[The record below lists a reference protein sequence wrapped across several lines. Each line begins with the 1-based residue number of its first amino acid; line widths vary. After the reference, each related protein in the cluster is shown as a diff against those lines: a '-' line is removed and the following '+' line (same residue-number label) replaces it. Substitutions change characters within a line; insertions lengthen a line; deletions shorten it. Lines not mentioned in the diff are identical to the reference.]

1 MMTGKSF
8 TSFAFAMLAI
18 VSIGAMATADD
29 ALDLKNDRYT
39 GDETGGVVS
48 ATGQMSKTL
57 GQSGGTLNVVVNYV
71 VEQTVSDVNQVQTTK
86 TQDVQMVVPVTVTPR
101 LNPRKK
107 LIGYTFNVLSG
118 PIEPIS
124 LVGTGE
130 TAVTAPMII
139 SVELR
144 ATVTLNNAIIA
155 DESEDLFDYYDTDDD
170 DDDDDDDDH

>member
-8 TSFAFAMLAI
+8 TSFALAMLA
-18 VSIGAMATADD
+18 SISLGAMATADD

-57 GQSGGTLNVVVNYV
+57 GQSGGVLNVVVNYV
-71 VEQTVSDVNQVQTTK
+71 IEQTVADVNLVETTK
-86 TQDVQMVVPVTVTPR
+86 TQDVQLVVPVTVTPR

-118 PIEPIS
+118 PIAPIS
-124 LVGTGE
+124 LVGTDE
-130 TAVTAPMII
+130 TAVTDPIII
-139 SVELR
+139 SVELQ
-144 ATVTLNNAIIA
+144 ATVTLNSTIIA
-155 DESEDLFDYYDTDDD
+155 DESEDLFDYYDNDDD
-170 DDDDDDDDH
+170 DDDDDEDH